1 MQIKIVEVGKP
12 KKENKHFI
20 LPVKYVDMK
29 NDRTFDRNVYSF
41 ATDTYKV
48 LKDAKEGELYNLDLK
63 KDDNGYWQWENVTKQ
78 QESAGSGKASEA
90 KATMNTVRSTYETP
104 EERAKRQLYI
114 TRQWSVNASIE
125 FHKLV
130 GGEVNLADVV
140 NTAKVFE
147 KHVYQTVD
155 PDSEE
160 FVDDKPWEN
169 E

>member
-78 QESAGSGKASEA
+78 QESGAGSGKASEA

-130 GGEVNLADVV
+130 GGEVGMADVV
-140 NTAKVFE
+140 NTAKAFE
-147 KHVYQTVD
+147 QHVYDNGGMEDTT
-155 PDSEE
+155 
-160 FVDDKPWEN
+160 DDKPWEN